1 MLCCSLFGFA
11 MAVLIAYVLRLYV
24 LFFACFRWCAPTVAR
39 PHMVRIDSGRVT
51 QSNQI
56 TRRELRLK
64 TQWRE
69 VGPCKHVLGKT
80 ALQT

>member
-11 MAVLIAYVLRLYV
+11 VAVLIAYVLDLHV
-24 LFFACFRWCAPTVAR
+24 LCFACFLWCVPTVAR
-39 PHMVRIDSGRVT
+39 PHMLRIDSGRVI
-51 QSNQI
+51 QSKQI

-69 VGPCKHVLGKT
+69 VGQCEQVLGKT
-80 ALQT
+80 ALRT